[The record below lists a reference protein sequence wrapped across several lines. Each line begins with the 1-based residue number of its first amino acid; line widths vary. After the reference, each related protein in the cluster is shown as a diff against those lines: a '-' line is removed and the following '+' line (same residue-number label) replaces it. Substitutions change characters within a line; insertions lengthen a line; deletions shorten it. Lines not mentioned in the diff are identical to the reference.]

1 MLEFSFKICKMY
13 QLLNELGLVEN
24 DFQVYRHALILHQFI
39 LWVQEEMFKPISG
52 LFGQVHVL
60 EKWPNMIKLNYF
72 RGGYLL
78 NTGYTMA
85 SYGYSTD
92 VGI

>member
-1 MLEFSFKICKMY
+1 MY

-52 LFGQVHVL
+52 LFEYMHLKNGQT
-60 EKWPNMIKLNYF
+60 W
-72 RGGYLL
+72 
-78 NTGYTMA
+78 
-85 SYGYSTD
+85 
-92 VGI
+92 

>member
-1 MLEFSFKICKMY
+1 MY

-52 LFGQVHVL
+52 LFEYMYLKNGQT
-60 EKWPNMIKLNYF
+60 W
-72 RGGYLL
+72 
-78 NTGYTMA
+78 
-85 SYGYSTD
+85 
-92 VGI
+92 